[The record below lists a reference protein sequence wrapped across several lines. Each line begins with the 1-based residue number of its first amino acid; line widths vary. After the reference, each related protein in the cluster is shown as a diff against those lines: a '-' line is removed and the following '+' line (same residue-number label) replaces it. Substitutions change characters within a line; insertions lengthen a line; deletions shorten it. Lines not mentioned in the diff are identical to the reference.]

1 MITTRIRMMND
12 MVETITVT
20 VIAIFI
26 VIVIIA
32 ITITRKQQEIE
43 TVDRE
48 IDR

>member
-1 MITTRIRMMND
+1 MITTRIIMMND

>member
-1 MITTRIRMMND
+1 MITTRIIMMNN